1 MMGHNKEEYK
11 KNHTPFLLNEAIRQR
26 TEVKTM
32 MYKTL
37 HKKLAKK
44 VVQKFSV

>member
-11 KNHTPFLLNEAIRQR
+11 KNHTPFLLNETIRQR